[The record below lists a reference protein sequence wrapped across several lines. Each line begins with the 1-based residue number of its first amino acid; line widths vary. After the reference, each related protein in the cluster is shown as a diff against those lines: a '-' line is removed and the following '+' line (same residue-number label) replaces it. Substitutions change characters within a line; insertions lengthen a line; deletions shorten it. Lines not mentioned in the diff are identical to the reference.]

1 MKAPLRFKL
10 AALGFAV
17 ALCGGVVTQTQAQT
31 QGVTKDEILVG
42 TIQDLSGP
50 IAAFG
55 KSARNGMQL
64 RADEINEQ
72 GGVNGRKIRLI
83 VEDSGYDPKK
93 AVLAAQKLVQRDKI
107 FVTAGNI
114 GTAIA
119 MATMPIF
126 FEKNIPHLFP
136 LTAARQMY
144 EPLHKLK
151 YSFAATYHDQT
162 RSGIKHL
169 NKVKGDR
176 KWCIIYQDDDFGGEV
191 LSGAEAGLKEVGKSL
206 VEKTSFKRGAT
217 DFSSQV
223 AKMKGSG
230 CDTIVMGTIIRETV
244 GTIAEA
250 RKTGLNAEFVG
261 TSASYTHLIHRLGGP
276 AMNGYI
282 AAHTAAHPYLD
293 DASQNVRFWANKYK
307 TKFNED
313 PDVFSAYGYGI
324 MDGVI
329 AAASKA
335 GKNLTTDT
343 FIKALDSLTIAPDMF
358 GSDQMSYSPT
368 KHLGSNK
375 SRLSQI
381 KDGKWTVITPYVE
394 P

>member
-1 MKAPLRFKL
+1 
-10 AALGFAV
+10 
-17 ALCGGVVTQTQAQT
+17 
-31 QGVTKDEILVG
+31 
-42 TIQDLSGP
+42 
-50 IAAFG
+50 
-55 KSARNGMQL
+55 
-64 RADEINEQ
+64 
-72 GGVNGRKIRLI
+72 
-83 VEDSGYDPKK
+83 
-93 AVLAAQKLVQRDKI
+93 
-107 FVTAGNI
+107 
-114 GTAIA
+114 
-119 MATMPIF
+119 
-126 FEKNIPHLFP
+126 
-136 LTAARQMY
+136 
-144 EPLHKLK
+144 
-151 YSFAATYHDQT
+151 
-162 RSGIKHL
+162 
-169 NKVKGDR
+169 
-176 KWCIIYQDDDFGGEV
+176 
-191 LSGAEAGLKEVGKSL
+191 
-206 VEKTSFKRGAT
+206 
-217 DFSSQV
+217 
-223 AKMKGSG
+223 
-230 CDTIVMGTIIRETV
+230 MGTIIRETV
-244 GTIAEA
+244 GAIAEA
-250 RKTGLNAEFVG
+250 KKTGLNAEFVG

-293 DASQNVRFWANKYK
+293 DASQNVRFWAAKYK

-368 KHLGSNK
+368 RHLGSNK